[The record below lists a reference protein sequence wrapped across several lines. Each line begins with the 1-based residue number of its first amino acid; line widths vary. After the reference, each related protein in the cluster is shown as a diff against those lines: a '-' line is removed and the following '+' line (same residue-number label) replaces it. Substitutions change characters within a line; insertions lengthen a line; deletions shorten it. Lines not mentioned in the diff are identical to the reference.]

1 MTSSLLQAA
10 PTVTPTSAGRPT
22 GRPALARALARTPI
36 WFLVP
41 AIGLLAGFAVYPLIV
56 LVRMS
61 LSDVGPSNIVGD
73 WPFVGLENVAAVL
86 GDDELWAA
94 LLRTVGVAVVLL
106 ASNFVLG
113 VIGASILS
121 VGGRITET
129 VLAVMVFVWA
139 LPPLVSG
146 SAFSFLLDDR
156 GPINTA
162 LGAFGAP
169 PVSWLSSPDLALW
182 SVTAIIAWAA
192 LPFSVLVIRGGLL
205 AVPTDLL
212 EAAALDGAGGWR
224 SPRRFGLPRL
234 RPTLG
239 GLAILTVLYAFKSFD
254 YFYVTTKGGPGTT
267 TNTLPVLAYNTAFSG
282 FEMSTGATI
291 ALVSMLAVAIFAVP
305 YIRAVRREEQA

>member
-1 MTSSLLQAA
+1 VTSSLLQAA

-162 LGAFGAP
+162 LGVFGAP

-212 EAAALDGAGGWR
+212 EAAALDGAGYWR
-224 SPRRFGLPRL
+224 TQLRIVLPQL

-239 GLAILTVLYAFKSFD
+239 ILAILTVLYAFKSFD
-254 YFYVTTKGGPGTT
+254 FFYVTTKGGPGTT

>member
-1 MTSSLLQAA
+1 MTSSLLQDT
-10 PTVTPTSAGRPT
+10 TVSATTSAERPP
-22 GRPALARALARTPI
+22 GRPAFARALSRTPI

-61 LSDVGPSNIVGD
+61 LSDVGPSNIVGE
-73 WPFVGLENVAAVL
+73 WPFVGLENFAVVL

-94 LLRTVGVAVVLL
+94 LLRTVGVAAVLL

-121 VGGRITET
+121 VGGRVTES

-139 LPPLVSG
+139 LPPIVSG
-146 SAFSFLLDDR
+146 SAFKFLLDDR

-162 LGAFGAP
+162 LGVFGAA

-212 EAAALDGAGGWR
+212 EAAALDGAGYWR
-224 SPRRFGLPRL
+224 TQLRIVLPQL

-239 GLAILTVLYAFKSFD
+239 ILAILTVLYAFKSFD
-254 YFYVTTKGGPGTT
+254 FFYVTTKGGPGTT

-305 YIRAVRREEQA
+305 YIRAVRKEEQA